1 MNLTI
6 IQNIYDGTLRPNLTS
21 DLKFRELANVFSNL
35 PDNLQAIEK
44 LFTNNFPTLQFDFE
58 EERPNSIDE
67 IAPDSY
73 TPINE
78 EFISKK
84 LGLSLPK
91 PSSPKEKFY
100 QAIVNA
106 EIQRVK
112 LAIIDYAPKQRSDI
126 DTRKMITNTLKSI
139 LHFAKQDS
147 LDNEPI
153 ISALRIQLLCFYVE
167 LVAIASPILTQ
178 DKNYLSFDDLMFEA
192 FQHYPQ
198 ENEVTAYQTFVS
210 SLKTEDSIFPA
221 VKTELPSSEEY
232 EKEQMQTNYEIFV
245 QEVEKYK
252 FAELDKIRCLSKS
265 KQSKLI
271 YLITT
276 NDSNYAVPML
286 IHIGYFNKLK
296 KEFNMSNAKIFKHW
310 SKALS
315 KAERAIK
322 GNYNAL
328 NPNSKEDKYRYNS
341 EDFVDKVTSDYEKL
355 LL

>member
-1 MNLTI
+1 
-6 IQNIYDGTLRPNLTS
+6 
-21 DLKFRELANVFSNL
+21 
-35 PDNLQAIEK
+35 
-44 LFTNNFPTLQFDFE
+44 
-58 EERPNSIDE
+58 
-67 IAPDSY
+67 
-73 TPINE
+73 
-78 EFISKK
+78 
-84 LGLSLPK
+84 
-91 PSSPKEKFY
+91 
-100 QAIVNA
+100 
-106 EIQRVK
+106 
-112 LAIIDYAPKQRSDI
+112 
-126 DTRKMITNTLKSI
+126 
-139 LHFAKQDS
+139 
-147 LDNEPI
+147 
-153 ISALRIQLLCFYVE
+153 
-167 LVAIASPILTQ
+167 
-178 DKNYLSFDDLMFEA
+178 MFEV

-198 ENEVTAYQTFVS
+198 DNEVTAYQTFVS
-210 SLKTEDSIFPA
+210 SLKTKDSIFPA
-221 VKTELPSSEEY
+221 VKSELPSSEEY

-252 FAELDKIRCLSKS
+252 FAELEKVKCLNKT

-286 IHIGYFNKLK
+286 IHIGYFDKLK

-341 EDFVDKVTSDYEKL
+341 EGFVDKVASDYEKL